1 MYTSKELMPIK
12 SWVGCLYVIYL
23 WKSNEKDFMMRFF
36 HLNCHGKN
44 KLSIAFNISE
54 KKVLIRKYSD
64 AFCTYK

>member
-1 MYTSKELMPIK
+1 ML
-12 SWVGCLYVIYL
+12 CLYVIYL
-23 WKSNEKDFMMRFF
+23 WKSKEKEFMMRFF